1 MPDDWQDPAGE
12 HAGSEV
18 DPHAR
23 SSGTDAG
30 SRERETPPPAP
41 QSAGE
46 TSGAETAPTTAPVPA
61 PAPASNPVGPE
72 EATLRARLA
81 EHALRHEPQP
91 GRWQQPAQWPRPAA
105 PPHAPWPPQGMWHRP
120 VHRQGAWPESAMW
133 PRQDTWRGPAQ
144 QPGPWPPQ
152 AAWAPQASQ
161 PFQTPWQP
169 AAGQWQR
176 PFAPAWPGPM
186 PGQWQ
191 WPGAAPAWP
200 APGYGAIPPTW
211 FPSPMSWALGSV
223 PWGFANPP
231 AVAPVLEPPGR
242 FHAPIPGRRP
252 TSLSGRASPRLHAF
266 GLIAGL
272 PGIAA
277 LLLILIGLGA
287 GFRLPGGAIPR
298 WLILEAACVI
308 AAAGMVAWATAQ
320 GRQRRADGW
329 RDYAGPSP
337 FLMIGALL
345 AIVTA
350 FQIPLE
356 AALDSAQVDIN
367 SGLATALL
375 VGMFL
380 ATYLTLVHFLVVRP
394 GALTWHDIA
403 RPGRLAPSADDWAT
417 GDPIPGWS
425 RRAGETVAVW
435 RSRISG
441 GRLGDLL
448 MPVAMVLP
456 LIIASNLL
464 SAGMLLVL
472 GLKASDISTPGS
484 SGPLSD
490 FDRILLFVAVAILA
504 PIGEEIFFRGFATNA
519 WGRSLGRASTIVRA
533 SLFFAFIH
541 VMNTSTPDLAMFW
554 RVALFNFGARIPVA
568 FVLTWLYMR
577 RRSILASGMLHA
589 GYNGLI
595 TLLSLA

>member
-1 MPDDWQDPAGE
+1 MADDRQDPAGE
-12 HAGSEV
+12 TPPAAPQG
-18 DPHAR
+18 P
-23 SSGTDAG
+23 G
-30 SRERETPPPAP
+30 ETPGSP
-41 QSAGE
+41 QGPGE
-46 TSGAETAPTTAPVPA
+46 TPHSATAAQSPLPADNPGTA
-61 PAPASNPVGPE
+61 
-72 EATLRARLA
+72 EATVRARLA
-81 EHALRHEPQP
+81 EHALRNEPEA
-91 GRWQQPAQWPRPAA
+91 GQWPKPARWPKPPT
-105 PPHAPWPPQGMWHRP
+105 PPHAPWPPQASGSWP
-120 VHRQGAWPESAMW
+120 PAASWPPPAAWP
-133 PRQDTWRGPAQ
+133 
-144 QPGPWPPQ
+144 
-152 AAWAPQASQ
+152 
-161 PFQTPWQP
+161 P

-176 PFAPAWPGPM
+176 PSAPAWPA
-186 PGQWQ
+186 
-191 WPGAAPAWP
+191 AAPAWP
-200 APGYGAIPPTW
+200 AAGYGALSPAW

-223 PWGFANPP
+223 PWGYTNPP
-231 AVAPVLEPPGR
+231 AVSPVLEAPGSFHPPV
-242 FHAPIPGRRP
+242 PRRRLI
-252 TSLSGRASPRLHAF
+252 SLEGRASPRLYAF

-277 LLLILIGLGA
+277 LLLILVDLGS
-287 GFRLPGGAIPR
+287 GFKLPGGAIPR
-298 WLILEAACVI
+298 WLILEAACVV
-308 AAAGMVAWATAQ
+308 AAAGLVGWAVAQA
-320 GRQRRADGW
+320 RQRRTDGW

-356 AALDSAQVDIN
+356 AALDSAKVDFD

-380 ATYLTLVHFLVVRP
+380 ATYVSLVHFLVVRP
-394 GALTWHDIA
+394 GSLTWHDIA
-403 RPGRLAPSADDWAT
+403 RPRRLAPSTDDWAT

-425 RRAGETVAVW
+425 RRAGETVAAW
-435 RSRISG
+435 RLRISG

-456 LIIASNLL
+456 LVIASNLL

-472 GLKASDISTPGS
+472 GLQASDISTPGS
-484 SGPLSD
+484 SGPLSE

-519 WGRSLGRASTIVRA
+519 WGRSLGRASTIVRS

-541 VMNTSTPDLAMFW
+541 VMNTSAPDPAMFW

-577 RRSILASGMLHA
+577 RRSIFASGMLHA

-595 TLLSLA
+595 TLLSLG

>member
-1 MPDDWQDPAGE
+1 
-12 HAGSEV
+12 
-18 DPHAR
+18 
-23 SSGTDAG
+23 
-30 SRERETPPPAP
+30 
-41 QSAGE
+41 
-46 TSGAETAPTTAPVPA
+46 
-61 PAPASNPVGPE
+61 
-72 EATLRARLA
+72 
-81 EHALRHEPQP
+81 
-91 GRWQQPAQWPRPAA
+91 
-105 PPHAPWPPQGMWHRP
+105 
-120 VHRQGAWPESAMW
+120 
-133 PRQDTWRGPAQ
+133 
-144 QPGPWPPQ
+144 
-152 AAWAPQASQ
+152 
-161 PFQTPWQP
+161 
-169 AAGQWQR
+169 
-176 PFAPAWPGPM
+176 
-186 PGQWQ
+186 
-191 WPGAAPAWP
+191 
-200 APGYGAIPPTW
+200 
-211 FPSPMSWALGSV
+211 V
-223 PWGFANPP
+223 PWGFTNPP
-231 AVAPVLEPPGR
+231 AVSPVLEAPGGFHPPV
-242 FHAPIPGRRP
+242 PRRRLI
-252 TSLSGRASPRLHAF
+252 TMDGRASPRLYAF

-277 LLLILIGLGA
+277 LLLILVGLGS
-287 GFRLPGGAIPR
+287 GFKLPGGAIPR
-298 WLILEAACVI
+298 WLILEAACVV
-308 AAAGMVAWATAQ
+308 AAAGLVGWAVAQ

-356 AALDSAQVDIN
+356 AALDSAKVDFD

-380 ATYLTLVHFLVVRP
+380 ATYASLVHFLVVRP
-394 GALTWHDIA
+394 GSLTWHDIA
-403 RPGRLAPSADDWAT
+403 RPRRLAPSTDDWAT

-425 RRAGETVAVW
+425 RRAGETVAAW
-435 RSRISG
+435 RLRISS
-441 GRLGDLL
+441 GRIGDLL

-456 LIIASNLL
+456 LVIASTLL

-484 SGPLSD
+484 SGPLSE

-504 PIGEEIFFRGFATNA
+504 PVGEEIFFRGFATNA
-519 WGRSLGRASTIVRA
+519 WGRSRGRASTIVRS

-541 VMNTSTPDLAMFW
+541 VMNTSAPDPAMFW

-595 TLLSLA
+595 TLMSLG